1 MSRTNIKNELVN
13 ILEEL
18 DIFYKVYKENTD
30 IEKEK
35 SFPIAWIYVGPESI
49 NDGEMSTTN
58 YMRSITVDIT
68 IGTRHQS
75 TADTDMDNLIDLVFD
90 TLKSNY
96 TINGEAIN
104 LTPLSIMTDQGFFHP
119 YALATLSFQVLTR

>member
-1 MSRTNIKNELVN
+1 MSRTNIKSALVD

-18 DIFYKVYKENTD
+18 GIFYKIYKENTD

-35 SFPIAWIYVGPESI
+35 SFPIAWVYVGPESI
-49 NDGEMSTTN
+49 SDGEMSQTC
-58 YMRSITVDIT
+58 YMRSITVEVT
-68 IGTRHQS
+68 IGTKHQS
-75 TADTDMDNLIDLVFD
+75 IESTDMDNLIDLVFN
-90 TLKSNY
+90 TVKTNY
-96 TINGEAIN
+96 TLNGEAIN